1 MAANR
6 QAAIASAEKLVSKGK
21 IEAAIKEYRKLL
33 SDNPNDASTLNR
45 LGDLYARVDK
55 IDEAVRLFSQIADRY
70 TEDGFFVKAIAIYKK
85 IIKLDP
91 TRLAVYER
99 LAELYHKQGLIT
111 EARTQYQVLVDYYQ
125 KHGNLSSA
133 TGVLERMVELEPDDP
148 SPHAKLAEFHHQE
161 GRSAQEL
168 AEYRTIAELML
179 SRGRIDEATRVLSKA
194 IAVAPLDIAFITDAV
209 LGLKDAGHTGAA
221 ARLLAVAVEKNPQ
234 AEKIARLAGL
244 GRAPRETPAPPA
256 APPLTVSGVLAD
268 ERAHPEAGEVL
279 YVEPEMIAPAPAE
292 PPKAEPTRP
301 HTAPAPAGDVD
312 FVLDLPEEGIAPTS
326 LVEPTEEMLRRSPQ
340 SPWYEVEEGV
350 EFELEIEEDVE
361 IEAEP
366 EFSKKGE
373 PALEP
378 EIELEVELEPAV
390 PAGPEPQAPPAELA
404 VVPEP
409 TRAATEAPEPTRPE
423 PEAPVSLPGFGVHEE
438 GPPIEWSFEPEPELE
453 LEIPSPSAAVPT
465 EPAGG
470 AARPGLDLEALEKT
484 SYEVLGEPVP
494 AQRRLEDLLAEAEV
508 FGKYGLREKAHDRL
522 REILQHEP
530 RHLGALVLQVQLWF
544 EDGRH
549 DRVTARLEPLAQV
562 ARELGDEDLWPS
574 LRGRLT
580 KAGYRFEGDRLASG
594 PTSKKAKK
602 DSVATL
608 LEELVGL
615 KPAPTPASR
624 KPRTESGP
632 ALDALAELTAKF
644 APTTPVRPPAPKS
657 AAPPPAPPAPPT
669 VAPPSAEAAAPAA
682 PPVGP
687 KRPRAGEPLDTE
699 ELPDI
704 VIPRVPPPA
713 APPSPARSA
722 APPPADE
729 GLAWLDRAP
738 TPSPSGPL
746 KSADEAL
753 FDDEEGFFDLAAELE
768 EELSGDEA
776 IGGKSLLAPQEQSLE
791 EIVEGFKKGVA
802 ESLSP
807 EDYDTHF
814 NLGIAYREMGLIDE
828 AIGEFQI
835 AAKDAT
841 YLVDCCSLLG
851 ACFLEKGLPELAVRW
866 YQKGLATPDLNE
878 EATLGLLYDLGNLY
892 LEIGESEKAHR
903 TFVEIYGTNSN
914 YRDVVAKLEE
924 LGGH

>member
-6 QAAIASAEKLVSKGK
+6 QAAIASAEKLVAKGK
-21 IEAAIKEYRKLL
+21 IESAIKEYRKLL

-45 LGDLYARVDK
+45 LGDLFARIDK
-55 IDEAVRLFSQIADRY
+55 IDDAVRLFSQIADRY

-125 KHGNLSSA
+125 KHGNESSA
-133 TGVLERMVELEPDDP
+133 IGVLERMVELEPEDP
-148 SPHAKLAEFHHQE
+148 SPHAKLAELYHQA
-161 GRSAQEL
+161 GRSEQEL

-179 SRGRIDEATRVLSKA
+179 QKGHIEEATRVFSKA
-194 IAVAPLDIAFITDAV
+194 ITIAPLDIAFITDAV
-209 LGLKDAGHTGAA
+209 LGLKDSGHTGAA
-221 ARLLAVAVEKNPQ
+221 ARLLAVAVERNPQ
-234 AEKIARLAGL
+234 AEKIARLAGI
-244 GRAPRETPAPPA
+244 GRAPRETTAA

-268 ERAHPEAGEVL
+268 ERGPSEKSDVL
-279 YVEPEMIAPAPAE
+279 YVEPEILAPEPEPSAPVEEAAPRGAQAA
-292 PPKAEPTRP
+292 PPVES
-301 HTAPAPAGDVD
+301 DSD
-312 FVLDLPEEGIAPTS
+312 FVLELPEEGIPPTS
-326 LVEPTEEMLRRSPQ
+326 LIEPTEEMLRRSPQ
-340 SPWYEVEEGV
+340 SPWYEVESGV
-350 EFELEIEEDVE
+350 EFELEIEDVVE

-366 EFSKKGE
+366 EAPE
-373 PALEP
+373 ALELAP
-378 EIELEVELEPAV
+378 ESAPAAET
-390 PAGPEPQAPPAELA
+390 PSAPPAPPAEA
-404 VVPEP
+404 PP
-409 TRAATEAPEPTRPE
+409 ATDGPAPAGPGAAAD
-423 PEAPVSLPGFGVHEE
+423 LPGLGVPEE
-438 GPPIEWSFEPEPELE
+438 GPPIDWSFEPEPELDLE
-453 LEIPSPSAAVPT
+453 LPAVP
-465 EPAGG
+465 PASEAG
-470 AARPGLDLEALEKT
+470 APAFSSDVVAGRPGLDLDALEKT

-522 REILQHEP
+522 REILQQEP
-530 RHLGALVLQVQLWF
+530 RHLGALVLQVQLWL

-549 DRVTARLEPLAQV
+549 DRVTSRLEPIAQV
-562 ARELGDEDLWPS
+562 AAELGDEDVWPA
-574 LRGRLT
+574 LRTRLS
-580 KAGYRFEGDRLASG
+580 KAGYRFDGDRLISG
-594 PTSKKAKK
+594 PTSKKTKK
-602 DSVATL
+602 DSVASL
-608 LEELVGL
+608 LEDLVSF
-615 KPAPTPASR
+615 KSPASAPAR
-624 KPRTESGP
+624 KPKVEEGP
-632 ALDALAELTAKF
+632 ALDALAELTAQF
-644 APTTPVRPPAPKS
+644 APTAPSRHPAPRPEPPPPVEPE
-657 AAPPPAPPAPPT
+657 ARPQAPPEPVAPSAPQAPP
-669 VAPPSAEAAAPAA
+669 
-682 PPVGP
+682 
-687 KRPRAGEPLDTE
+687 RLGEPVDEE

-704 VIPRVPPPA
+704 VIPRKAPPGAPA
-713 APPSPARSA
+713 APAE
-722 APPPADE
+722 PPAGAAAAAEDE

-738 TPSPSGPL
+738 TPSGPM
-746 KSADEAL
+746 KTPDEAL

-768 EELSGDEA
+768 EELAGDDA
-776 IGGKSLLAPQEQSLE
+776 MGGKSLLAPQEQSLE

-835 AAKDAT
+835 AAKDTT

-851 ACFLEKGLPELAVRW
+851 ACFLDKGLPELAVRW
-866 YQKGLATPDLNE
+866 YQKGLATADLSE

-892 LEIGESEKAHR
+892 LSIGEQEKAHR